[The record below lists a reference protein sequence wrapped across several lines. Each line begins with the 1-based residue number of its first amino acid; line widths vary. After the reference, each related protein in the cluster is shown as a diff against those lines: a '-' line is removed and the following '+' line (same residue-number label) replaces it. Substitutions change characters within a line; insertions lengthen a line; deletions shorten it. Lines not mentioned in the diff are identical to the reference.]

1 MSVNY
6 KNFNKELVLPD
17 SELLYNEE
25 FNEYVN
31 QLISKE
37 ENLRDHTYFIVIDNW
52 YDFFY
57 YKIKDNKI
65 ANTAT
70 MRLLSPISDDV
81 KGFDEELK
89 QNPPVVEIK
98 IFDKSGQRYD
108 I

>member
-1 MSVNY
+1 
-6 KNFNKELVLPD
+6 
-17 SELLYNEE
+17 
-25 FNEYVN
+25 
-31 QLISKE
+31 
-37 ENLRDHTYFIVIDNW
+37 
-52 YDFFY
+52 
-57 YKIKDNKI
+57 
-65 ANTAT
+65 

>member
-6 KNFNKELVLPD
+6 KNFEKELVLPD

-31 QLISKE
+31 QLVSKK
-37 ENLRDHTYFIVIDNW
+37 ENSRDHIYFIVIDNW

-65 ANTAT
+65 ANFAS
-70 MRLLSPISDDV
+70 MRLLTPISEDC
-81 KGFDEELK
+81 KGFDKELK
-89 QNPPVVEIK
+89 QNPSVVEIK

>member
-6 KNFNKELVLPD
+6 KNFEKELVLPN

-37 ENLRDHTYFIVIDNW
+37 DNLLDHTYFIVIDNW

-65 ANTAT
+65 ANTST

>member
-37 ENLRDHTYFIVIDNW
+37 ENL
-52 YDFFY
+52 
-57 YKIKDNKI
+57 
-65 ANTAT
+65 
-70 MRLLSPISDDV
+70 
-81 KGFDEELK
+81 
-89 QNPPVVEIK
+89 
-98 IFDKSGQRYD
+98 
-108 I
+108 

>member
-6 KNFNKELVLPD
+6 KNFEKELVLPD

-31 QLISKE
+31 ELISKE

-65 ANTAT
+65 ANFAS
-70 MRLLSPISDDV
+70 MRLLAPISEDC
-81 KGFDEELK
+81 KGFGKELK